1 MPRNNDE
8 MLQIPLSDTE
18 SLDVIRLEDMTV
30 LIVISERR
38 GIQHRTVAKI
48 DGAAAIKIAKFLV
61 GIDGGKNGPQDAGD

>member
-1 MPRNNDE
+1 MARSSDE

-30 LIVISERR
+30 LIVFSERR

-48 DGAAAIKIAKFLV
+48 DPQSAIKIAKFIV
-61 GIDGGKNGPQDAGD
+61 GIKGGSNGSEES